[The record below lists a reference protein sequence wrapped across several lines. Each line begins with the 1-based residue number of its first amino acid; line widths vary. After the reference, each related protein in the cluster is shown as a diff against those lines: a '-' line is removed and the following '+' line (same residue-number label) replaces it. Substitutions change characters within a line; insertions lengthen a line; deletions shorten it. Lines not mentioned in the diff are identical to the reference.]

1 MNLNKANNLSSYFFF
16 PANAHVAANN
26 MNAHQAA
33 YMNAAGQLPYGY
45 AYYQAVPQ
53 APGLYPAFTA
63 PNVFVSILHLYLLIH
78 SFIQIHSFI
87 HSLFSVNLKIKILN
101 TCKHSL

>member
-1 MNLNKANNLSSYFFF
+1 
-16 PANAHVAANN
+16 

-63 PNVFVSILHLYLLIH
+63 PNVFVSILHLY
-78 SFIQIHSFI
+78 SFIHPDSFIHSFI
-87 HSLFSVNLKIKILN
+87 HAFI
-101 TCKHSL
+101 HS